1 MFYADITKQY
11 SFNTESSV
19 RYASLILGL
28 IEIEGDIFLLYVD
41 SVYLQSPF
49 PPNNIGIYQIATIDY
64 LPYSRV
70 VTNRQLEIINTM
82 KTVLL
87 NPFSKFLSSV
97 SIFPLNAISH
107 FLSRNTKVVQML
119 SLVKLIFGTIV

>member
-1 MFYADITKQY
+1 LFYADITKQY